1 MLFGLNLLGFFTSSA
16 GKYAAIAL
24 ACIALIFG
32 FALHER
38 HVGRDGERKTE
49 AARLVAA
56 QKLNAKR
63 EAKAQAITDT
73 AKTQIT
79 AERVRIQT
87 VTKTLIEKVPYYVTA
102 KADADCTVPLGFVR
116 LHDAAASGSA
126 GLPSSSG
133 GPLDAPSGVPLSAV
147 ASTVTANY
155 GTALD
160 WRAEALGW
168 RDWYLAQAKAW
179 NAK

>member
-1 MLFGLNLLGFFTSSA
+1 MIAILSFITGPI
-16 GKYAAIAL
+16 GKYLLIAL

-38 HVGRDGERKTE
+38 HVGRDGERKAE
-49 AARLVAA
+49 VARLVVA

-63 EAKAQAITDT
+63 EVKAQAITDT

-116 LHDAAASGSA
+116 LHDAAAAGSA
-126 GLPSSSG
+126 GLPSAAG

-147 ASTVTANY
+147 ASTVAANY

-168 RDWYLAQAKAW
+168 RSWYVAQRAAW
-179 NAK
+179 EAR